1 MPISPMGAM
10 APASVWYTIV
20 KDLILLVV
28 GSLALMIVSKQ
39 FKTKDTSFMT
49 AFKVNLVIVVLSFI
63 WGLIIQ
69 ALSATQSIVPAILNF
84 AGYYCIYIVI
94 ALYFI
99 KKFYHT
105 NMTETTSMWVLFII
119 TYLIISLVFAAIQ
132 VSLQMKA
139 LTQSMQGMQQ
149 GMPGAGPQ
157 GMMPS
162 AQVPVLPAG
171 SQETQ
176 MMPGSEAEDTG
187 ESFEGTE

>member
-139 LTQSMQGMQQ
+139 LTQSMQGM
-149 GMPGAGPQ
+149 PGAGPQ

-162 AQVPVLPAG
+162 AQVPV
-171 SQETQ
+171 
-176 MMPGSEAEDTG
+176 
-187 ESFEGTE
+187 

>member
-69 ALSATQSIVPAILNF
+69 ALSATQSIVSAILNF

-94 ALYFI
+94 ALYLI

-139 LTQSMQGMQQ
+139 LTQTYGQMQQ
-149 GMPGAGPQ
+149 QMPMQPTGPE
-157 GMMPS
+157 GSMPS
-162 AQVPVLPAG
+162 AQLP
-171 SQETQ
+171 Q
-176 MMPGSEAEDTG
+176 MIPGPEGLIDSP
-187 ESFEGTE
+187 EGTAETDSGST